1 MREGGRGRE
10 NDRGRENQTQWKS
23 WRNKDGIQPEEHV
36 DEESTK
42 EGWQHVRRNNQG
54 GNRLQRNYQLKEKAT
69 SFFLQNLPE
78 ELSEK
83 ELWRECINYGHVVDA
98 YISDDCMTVAGEVRS
113 GDEDGSDGWGKHGVG
128 FIVTP
133 PTDALHAPVTPFP
146 PLQLRH
152 EPDHGVRGEEKR
164 KMISGDDNIYVYEE

>member
-98 YISDDCMTVAGEVRS
+98 YIVRKRDIAGRRFGFARSNTTRIALYGPYVLRVRPAS
-113 GDEDGSDGWGKHGVG
+113 
-128 FIVTP
+128 
-133 PTDALHAPVTPFP
+133 AL
-146 PLQLRH
+146 
-152 EPDHGVRGEEKR
+152 
-164 KMISGDDNIYVYEE
+164 